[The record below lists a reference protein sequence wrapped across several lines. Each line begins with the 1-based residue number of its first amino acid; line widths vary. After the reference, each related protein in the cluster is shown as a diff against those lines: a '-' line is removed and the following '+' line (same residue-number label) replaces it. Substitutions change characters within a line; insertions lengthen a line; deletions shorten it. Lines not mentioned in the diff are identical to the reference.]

1 MEAFDYAM
9 GLVSIVV
16 GIAMSD
22 LAVSFHK
29 LFRHRR
35 TISWDARTLLAAAL
49 TFVVLFSMWF
59 DIWAVHGRP
68 EILNYPFLLS
78 IIVELVLLFLMA
90 TAVLPDEPPPNEDLA
105 IFYDENARS
114 IWTFF
119 LLFQI
124 SYVGHWFYFKLT
136 SPSYDLHHMLARL
149 PAVLMVPVVAAVLV
163 LVPRQRRLH
172 LILITSLLLYWLVT
186 SIRAF
191 ASAAEDCRSQCPQWV
206 EGCHGNFGWKADTPG
221 TLRVVAPQPVGAA

>member
-16 GIAMSD
+16 GIAISD
-22 LAVSFHK
+22 LALSFHK
-29 LFRHRR
+29 LFRHRQ
-35 TISWDARTLLAAAL
+35 TLSWDARTLLAAAL

-59 DIWAVHGRP
+59 DLWGVHGRP

-90 TAVLPDEPPPNEDLA
+90 TAVLPDEPLPNDDLST
-105 IFYDENARS
+105 FYDNNARS

-124 SYVGHWFYFKLT
+124 SYVGHWLYFKMT
-136 SPSYDLHHMLARL
+136 SPSYGLDHMLARL
-149 PAVLMVPVVAAVLV
+149 PEVLMVPVAAGALV
-163 LVPRQRRLH
+163 LMPRRRMLH
-172 LILITSLLLYWLVT
+172 LILITSLLIYWLVT
-186 SIRAF
+186 YSDNRI
-191 ASAAEDCRSQCPQWV
+191 
-206 EGCHGNFGWKADTPG
+206 GG
-221 TLRVVAPQPVGAA
+221 

>member
-1 MEAFDYAM
+1 MSGRVGGRSGSFGCKAAIGALSYAKFEAGGLTMEAFDYAM

-16 GIAMSD
+16 GIAISD

-68 EILNYPFLLS
+68 EILSYPFLLS

-90 TAVLPDEPPPNEDLA
+90 TAVLPDEPLPNADLA
-105 IFYDENARS
+105 AFYDENARS

-124 SYVGHWFYFKLT
+124 GYVAHWFYFKLT
-136 SPSYDLHHMLARL
+136 SPNYDRHHMFARV

-163 LVPRQRRLH
+163 LVPRQRKLH

-186 SIRAF
+186 YS
-191 ASAAEDCRSQCPQWV
+191 
-206 EGCHGNFGWKADTPG
+206 G
-221 TLRVVAPQPVGAA
+221 LRIGG

>member
-16 GIAMSD
+16 GIAISD
-22 LAVSFHK
+22 LAFSLHR

-35 TISWDARTLLAAAL
+35 TLSWDARTLLAAAL

-59 DIWAVHGRP
+59 DLWAVHGRP

-90 TAVLPDEPPPNEDLA
+90 TAVLPDEPLPNDDLA
-105 IFYDENARS
+105 TFYDNNARS

-124 SYVGHWFYFKLT
+124 SYVGHWL
-136 SPSYDLHHMLARL
+136 
-149 PAVLMVPVVAAVLV
+149 
-163 LVPRQRRLH
+163 
-172 LILITSLLLYWLVT
+172 LISG
-186 SIRAF
+186 S
-191 ASAAEDCRSQCPQWV
+191 
-206 EGCHGNFGWKADTPG
+206 
-221 TLRVVAPQPVGAA
+221 

>member
-9 GLVSIVV
+9 GLVTIVV

-29 LFRHRR
+29 LLRHRR
-35 TISWDARTLLAAAL
+35 TVSWDARTLLAAAL

-59 DIWAVHGRP
+59 DLWAVHARP
-68 EILNYPFLLS
+68 EILNFPFLLS

-90 TAVLPDEPPPNEDLA
+90 TAVLPDDPLPNDDLA
-105 IFYDENARS
+105 TFYDDNARS

-124 SYVGHWFYFKLT
+124 GYVAHWFYFKLT
-136 SPSYDLHHMLARL
+136 SSRFELDHMWARL
-149 PAVLMVPVVAAVLV
+149 PAVLTVPAVAALLV
-163 LVPRQRRLH
+163 LMPRKRKLH
-172 LILITSLLLYWLVT
+172 LVLIGSLLAYWLAT
-186 SIRAF
+186 Y
-191 ASAAEDCRSQCPQWV
+191 
-206 EGCHGNFGWKADTPG
+206 ADNRIG
-221 TLRVVAPQPVGAA
+221 G

>member
-16 GIAMSD
+16 GIAISD
-22 LAVSFHK
+22 LALSFHK

-35 TISWDARTLLAAAL
+35 TLSWDARTLLAAAL

-59 DIWAVHGRP
+59 DLWAVHGRP

-90 TAVLPDEPPPNEDLA
+90 TAVLPDEPLPNDDLA
-105 IFYDENARS
+105 TFYDNNARS

-124 SYVGHWFYFKLT
+124 SYVGHWLYFKMT
-136 SPSYDLHHMLARL
+136 SPSYELDPMLARL
-149 PAVLMVPVVAAVLV
+149 PEVLMVPMAAGALV
-163 LVPRQRRLH
+163 LMPRRRMLH
-172 LILITSLLLYWLVT
+172 LILITSLLIYWLVT
-186 SIRAF
+186 YSDNRI
-191 ASAAEDCRSQCPQWV
+191 
-206 EGCHGNFGWKADTPG
+206 GG
-221 TLRVVAPQPVGAA
+221 

>member
-16 GIAMSD
+16 GIAISD
-22 LAVSFHK
+22 LALSFHK

-59 DIWAVHGRP
+59 DLWAVHGRP

-90 TAVLPDEPPPNEDLA
+90 TAVLPDEPLPNADLA
-105 IFYDENARS
+105 TFYDNNARS

-124 SYVGHWFYFKLT
+124 SYVGHWLYFKMT
-136 SPSYDLHHMLARL
+136 SPSHELDHMLARL
-149 PAVLMVPVVAAVLV
+149 PEVLMVPVAAGALV
-163 LVPRQRRLH
+163 LMPRRRMLH
-172 LILITSLLLYWLVT
+172 LILITSLLIYWLVT
-186 SIRAF
+186 YSDNRI
-191 ASAAEDCRSQCPQWV
+191 
-206 EGCHGNFGWKADTPG
+206 GG
-221 TLRVVAPQPVGAA
+221 

>member
-16 GIAMSD
+16 GIAISD
-22 LAVSFHK
+22 LAFSFHR

-35 TISWDARTLLAAAL
+35 TLSWDARTLLAAAL

-59 DIWAVHGRP
+59 DLWSVHGRP

-90 TAVLPDEPPPNEDLA
+90 TAVLPDEPLPNDDLA
-105 IFYDENARS
+105 TFYDNNARS
-114 IWTFF
+114 IWIFF

-124 SYVGHWFYFKLT
+124 SYVGHWFYFKMT
-136 SPSYDLHHMLARL
+136 SPSYELDHMLARL
-149 PAVLMVPVVAAVLV
+149 PAVLMVPVAAGALV
-163 LVPRQRRLH
+163 LMPRRRMLH
-172 LILITSLLLYWLVT
+172 LILITSLLIYWLVT
-186 SIRAF
+186 YSDNRI
-191 ASAAEDCRSQCPQWV
+191 
-206 EGCHGNFGWKADTPG
+206 GG
-221 TLRVVAPQPVGAA
+221 

>member
-16 GIAMSD
+16 GIAISD
-22 LAVSFHK
+22 LALSFHK

-35 TISWDARTLLAAAL
+35 TLSWDARTLLAAAL

-59 DIWAVHGRP
+59 DLWAVHGRP

-90 TAVLPDEPPPNEDLA
+90 TAVLPDEPLPNDDLST
-105 IFYDENARS
+105 FYDNNARS

-124 SYVGHWFYFKLT
+124 SYVGHWLYFKMT
-136 SPSYDLHHMLARL
+136 STSYELDHMLARL
-149 PAVLMVPVVAAVLV
+149 PEVLMVPVAAGALV
-163 LVPRQRRLH
+163 LMPRRRMLH
-172 LILITSLLLYWLVT
+172 LILITSLLIYWLVT
-186 SIRAF
+186 YSDNRI
-191 ASAAEDCRSQCPQWV
+191 
-206 EGCHGNFGWKADTPG
+206 GG
-221 TLRVVAPQPVGAA
+221 

>member
-16 GIAMSD
+16 GIAISD
-22 LAVSFHK
+22 LALNFHK
-29 LFRHRR
+29 LFRRRR
-35 TISWDARTLLAAAL
+35 TLSWDARTLLAAAL

-59 DIWAVHGRP
+59 DLWAVHGRP

-90 TAVLPDEPPPNEDLA
+90 TAVLPDEPLPNDDLA
-105 IFYDENARS
+105 TFYDNNARS

-124 SYVGHWFYFKLT
+124 SYVGHWLYFKMT
-136 SPSYDLHHMLARL
+136 SPSYELDHMLERL
-149 PAVLMVPVVAAVLV
+149 PEVLMVPVAAGALV
-163 LVPRQRRLH
+163 LMPRRRMLH
-172 LILITSLLLYWLVT
+172 LILITSLLIYWLVT
-186 SIRAF
+186 YSDNRI
-191 ASAAEDCRSQCPQWV
+191 
-206 EGCHGNFGWKADTPG
+206 GG
-221 TLRVVAPQPVGAA
+221 

>member
-9 GLVSIVV
+9 GLVTIVV
-16 GIAMSD
+16 GLAIGD

-29 LFRHRR
+29 LFRRRR
-35 TISWDARTLLAAAL
+35 TLSWDARTLLAAAL

-59 DIWAVHGRP
+59 DLWSVHGRP
-68 EILNYPFLLS
+68 EILNFPFLLT

-90 TAVLPDEPPPNEDLA
+90 TAVLPDEPLPNDDLA
-105 IFYDENARS
+105 KFYDDNARS

-136 SPSYDLHHMLARL
+136 SPTYELNHTLARL
-149 PAVLMVPVVAAVLV
+149 PPVLMVPVVAGVLA
-163 LVPRQRRLH
+163 LMPRQRKLH
-172 LILITSLLLYWLVT
+172 LILIASLLIYWLVT
-186 SIRAF
+186 Y
-191 ASAAEDCRSQCPQWV
+191 
-206 EGCHGNFGWKADTPG
+206 ADNRIG
-221 TLRVVAPQPVGAA
+221 G

>member
-16 GIAMSD
+16 GIAISD
-22 LAVSFHK
+22 LAFSFHR

-35 TISWDARTLLAAAL
+35 TLSWDARTLLAAAL

-59 DIWAVHGRP
+59 ELWSVHGRP

-90 TAVLPDEPPPNEDLA
+90 TAVLPDEPLPNDDLA
-105 IFYDENARS
+105 TFYDNNARS

-124 SYVGHWFYFKLT
+124 SYVGHWLYFKMT
-136 SPSYDLHHMLARL
+136 SPSYELDHILARL
-149 PAVLMVPVVAAVLV
+149 PAVLMVPVAAGALV
-163 LVPRQRRLH
+163 LMPRRRMLH
-172 LILITSLLLYWLVT
+172 LILITSLLIYWLVT
-186 SIRAF
+186 YSDNRI
-191 ASAAEDCRSQCPQWV
+191 
-206 EGCHGNFGWKADTPG
+206 GG
-221 TLRVVAPQPVGAA
+221 

>member
-49 TFVVLFSMWF
+49 TFIVLFSMWF
-59 DIWAVHGRP
+59 EIWSVHARP

-78 IIVELVLLFLMA
+78 MIVELVLLFLMA
-90 TAVLPDEPPPNEDLA
+90 TAVLPDEPLPNDDLA

-124 SYVGHWFYFKLT
+124 SYVGHWLYFKLT
-136 SPSYDLHHMLARL
+136 SPSYDLHHILARL
-149 PAVLMVPVVAAVLV
+149 PAVLMVPVVAAVLL
-163 LVPRQRRLH
+163 LVPQRRRLH
-172 LILITSLLLYWLVT
+172 LILIATLVLYWLVT
-186 SIRAF
+186 YSGHSI
-191 ASAAEDCRSQCPQWV
+191 AEVPR
-206 EGCHGNFGWKADTPG
+206 
-221 TLRVVAPQPVGAA
+221 R

>member
-16 GIAMSD
+16 GIAISD

-35 TISWDARTLLAAAL
+35 TLSWDARTLLAAAF
-49 TFVVLFSMWF
+49 TFIVLFSMWF
-59 DIWAVHGRP
+59 DLWAVHGRP

-78 IIVELVLLFLMA
+78 IVVELVLLFLMA
-90 TAVLPDEPPPNEDLA
+90 TAVLPDEPLPNDDLA
-105 IFYDENARS
+105 TFYDDNARS

-124 SYVGHWFYFKLT
+124 SYIGHWFYFKLT
-136 SPSYDLHHMLARL
+136 APSKELHHTLTRL
-149 PAVLMVPVVAAVLV
+149 PQLLMVPLVAGILV
-163 LVPRQRRLH
+163 LMPRRRKLH
-172 LILITSLLLYWLVT
+172 LALITSLLIYWLVT
-186 SIRAF
+186 YSDNRI
-191 ASAAEDCRSQCPQWV
+191 
-206 EGCHGNFGWKADTPG
+206 GG
-221 TLRVVAPQPVGAA
+221 

>member
-16 GIAMSD
+16 GIAISD
-22 LAVSFHK
+22 LALSFHK
-29 LFRHRR
+29 LFRHRE
-35 TISWDARTLLAAAL
+35 TLSWDARTLLAAAL

-59 DIWAVHGRP
+59 DLWAVHGRP

-90 TAVLPDEPPPNEDLA
+90 TAVLPDEPLPNDDLST
-105 IFYDENARS
+105 FYDNNARS

-124 SYVGHWFYFKLT
+124 SYVGHWLYFKMT
-136 SPSYDLHHMLARL
+136 SPSYGLDHMLARL
-149 PAVLMVPVVAAVLV
+149 PEVLMGPVAAGALV
-163 LVPRQRRLH
+163 LMPRRRMLH
-172 LILITSLLLYWLVT
+172 LILITSLLIYWLVT
-186 SIRAF
+186 YSDNRI
-191 ASAAEDCRSQCPQWV
+191 
-206 EGCHGNFGWKADTPG
+206 GG
-221 TLRVVAPQPVGAA
+221 

>member
-16 GIAMSD
+16 GIAISD
-22 LAVSFHK
+22 LALSFHK

-35 TISWDARTLLAAAL
+35 TLSWDARTLLAAAL

-59 DIWAVHGRP
+59 DLWSVHGRP

-90 TAVLPDEPPPNEDLA
+90 TAVLPDEPLPKDDLA
-105 IFYDENARS
+105 TFYDNNARS

-124 SYVGHWFYFKLT
+124 SYVGHWLYFKMT
-136 SPSYDLHHMLARL
+136 SPSYELDHMLERL
-149 PAVLMVPVVAAVLV
+149 PEVLMVPVAAGALV
-163 LVPRQRRLH
+163 LMPRRRMLH
-172 LILITSLLLYWLVT
+172 LILITSLLIYWLVT
-186 SIRAF
+186 YSDNRI
-191 ASAAEDCRSQCPQWV
+191 
-206 EGCHGNFGWKADTPG
+206 GG
-221 TLRVVAPQPVGAA
+221 

>member
-16 GIAMSD
+16 GIAISD
-22 LAVSFHK
+22 LAFSFHR

-35 TISWDARTLLAAAL
+35 TLSWDARTLLAAAL

-59 DIWAVHGRP
+59 DLWSVHGRP

-78 IIVELVLLFLMA
+78 IIVELMLLFLMA
-90 TAVLPDEPPPNEDLA
+90 TAVLPDEPLPNDDLA
-105 IFYDENARS
+105 TFYDNNARS

-124 SYVGHWFYFKLT
+124 SYVGHWLYFKMT
-136 SPSYDLHHMLARL
+136 SPSYELDHMLARL
-149 PAVLMVPVVAAVLV
+149 PEVLMVPVAAGALV
-163 LVPRQRRLH
+163 LMPRRRMLH
-172 LILITSLLLYWLVT
+172 LILITSLLIYWLVT
-186 SIRAF
+186 YSDNRI
-191 ASAAEDCRSQCPQWV
+191 
-206 EGCHGNFGWKADTPG
+206 GG
-221 TLRVVAPQPVGAA
+221 

>member
-16 GIAMSD
+16 GIAISD
-22 LAVSFHK
+22 LAFSFHR

-35 TISWDARTLLAAAL
+35 TLSWDARTLLAAAL

-59 DIWAVHGRP
+59 DLWSVHGRP

-90 TAVLPDEPPPNEDLA
+90 TAVLPDEPLPNDDLA
-105 IFYDENARS
+105 TFYDNNARS
-114 IWTFF
+114 IWIFF

-124 SYVGHWFYFKLT
+124 SYVGHWF
-136 SPSYDLHHMLARL
+136 
-149 PAVLMVPVVAAVLV
+149 
-163 LVPRQRRLH
+163 
-172 LILITSLLLYWLVT
+172 
-186 SIRAF
+186 
-191 ASAAEDCRSQCPQWV
+191 
-206 EGCHGNFGWKADTPG
+206 
-221 TLRVVAPQPVGAA
+221 